1 MFIFSDKE
9 ELNRLRRRIE
19 TLERELQFTEQSRAT
34 YISECEELR
43 RENHEQE
50 EELAK
55 LRRTLDDVCAR
66 LIDTLGCTEY
76 GRYLHEFA
84 ERRMQEAG
92 ARFTQP
98 AG

>member
-1 MFIFSDKE
+1 MPIFFGKA
-9 ELNRLRRRIE
+9 ELNRLRYRVE
-19 TLERELQFTEQSRAT
+19 SLERELQFTEQSRDT
-34 YISECEELR
+34 YISENEELR
-43 RENHEQE
+43 RENREQE
-50 EELAK
+50 EELVK

-84 ERRMQEAG
+84 ERRMQESG
-92 ARFTQP
+92 MSFTQS

>member
-1 MFIFSDKE
+1 MSIFSSKA
-9 ELNRLRRRIE
+9 ELSRLRYRIE
-19 TLERELQFTEQSRAT
+19 ALERELQLTEQSRAT
-34 YISECEELR
+34 YISENEELR

-50 EELAK
+50 EELVK

-84 ERRMQEAG
+84 ERRMQESG
-92 ARFTQP
+92 MSFTQS
-98 AG
+98 AN

>member
-1 MFIFSDKE
+1 MSIFSNKA
-9 ELNRLRRRIE
+9 ELNRLRYRVE
-19 TLERELQFTEQSRAT
+19 ALERELQLTEQSRAT
-34 YISECEELR
+34 YISENEELR
-43 RENHEQE
+43 RENREQE
-50 EELAK
+50 EELVK

-66 LIDTLGCTEY
+66 LFDTLGCTEY

-92 ARFTQP
+92 VRFTAS